1 MEQIILAAVQTADVA
16 LLQSLTLTS
25 EEVQEGL
32 RGYGYV
38 HSSMRRNRIFQSIAA
53 KKRHTGPAIKDEL
66 SEFLCVAI

>member
-32 RGYGYV
+32 RGYSYV

-53 KKRHTGPAIKDEL
+53 LKKTYGSSDK
-66 SEFLCVAI
+66 